1 MFVKVTQAGP
11 RKDVQLVDAYR
22 DEAGRPKQRRTQAM
36 SETTT
41 ETITSGHSG
50 RSQPRAASKFAPAA
64 DAKPVLQRRIDQP
77 PVTCRPKC
85 LGHLG

>member
-11 RKDVQLVDAYR
+11 RSYVQLVDAYR
-22 DEAGRPKQRRTQAM
+22 DEAGRPKQRRAQAM

-50 RSQPRAASKFAPAA
+50 RGRSRADKQAHTGS
-64 DAKPVLQRRIDQP
+64 
-77 PVTCRPKC
+77 
-85 LGHLG
+85 